1 MKKSYLV
8 ILLGLIVIIS
18 ALIIPRDDTAS
29 SIPPT
34 YQTLTTSEASI
45 PSEMIEATK
54 YKEISTKKDLIS
66 ILSRNERVL
75 NFYKLQLNTYV
86 SLEQRNTHRDIC
98 NYFIQ
103 QIERNNAIYQEQLEN
118 ILIEEE
124 RIRKEALQHSPS
136 QADCQQDKYAAATY
150 IWNYLKDKGYNNYVC
165 AGILGNI
172 MTEVGGNTLYIQ
184 WWLYGDSYYGMCQ
197 WNRGYSAIWGT
208 DLKTQCDFLMSN
220 IEYEIDTFG
229 FCYQSGFRYDNFCQL
244 QNPQAAARCF
254 AKAYER
260 CGSGSYGI
268 RESNALIA
276 YNYFVG

>member
-1 MKKSYLV
+1 MKKGYLV
-8 ILLGLIVIIS
+8 ILLGLIVTIS
-18 ALIIPRDDTAS
+18 ALIIPGTDTANFIS
-29 SIPPT
+29 PT

-45 PSEMIEATK
+45 PSEMIEATE
-54 YKEISTKKDLIS
+54 YKEISTKEGLTS
-66 ILSRNERVL
+66 ILARNERVL
-75 NFYKLQLNTYV
+75 KSCELQLNTYAPPG
-86 SLEQRNTHRDIC
+86 QRNMHRDIC
-98 NYFIQ
+98 SYFIQ
-103 QIERNNAIYQEQLEN
+103 QIEQNNVVYQEQLEN

-124 RIRKEALQHSPS
+124 RIRKEALQHSPN
-136 QADCQQDKYAAATY
+136 QANCQEDKYAAATY
-150 IWNYLKDKGYNNYVC
+150 IWNYLKDKDYNDSVC

-184 WWLYGDSYYGMCQ
+184 WWLYGASYYGMCQ
-197 WNRGYSAIWGT
+197 WNKAYSAIWGT

-229 FCYQSGFRYDNFCQL
+229 FCYQSGFRYNNFCQL